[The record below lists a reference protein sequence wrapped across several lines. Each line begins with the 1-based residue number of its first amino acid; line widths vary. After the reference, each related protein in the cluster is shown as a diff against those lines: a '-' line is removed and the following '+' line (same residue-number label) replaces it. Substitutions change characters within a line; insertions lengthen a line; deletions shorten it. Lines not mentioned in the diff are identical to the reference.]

1 VEERNVVVVAHIAVV
16 LVAVVVAHSVDFGLV
31 EGSSFA
37 ESHRA
42 AAHSVVVLV
51 KLGLFCIGSGVLIT
65 LGGWWSWLNH

>member
-37 ESHRA
+37 ESHRV

-51 KLGLFCIGSGVLIT
+51 KLGWYCVGSEALFT
-65 LGGWWSWLNH
+65 LCWWWSWWNN